1 MDDRERS
8 GGRKIDIER
17 DDPPSQPDEGAP
29 QEAGEGPAEAGE
41 ADQGSPQEQTADA
54 EVGPEELQAEI
65 QRLTELYEQEH
76 DSHLRAVAELQ
87 NYKRRAAREQ
97 ADRLQFANQQLLCQ
111 LLPIADNLER
121 ALAHGDEGASDQD
134 FARGVQLVLSEL
146 RRVLE
151 TFGVERIDAE
161 QETFDPAIHEAVAQ
175 VETDEAADGT
185 ILHVDSPGYRLHDR
199 CIRPAKVVV
208 ARRPSEQS

>member
-1 MDDRERS
+1 MEDRERP
-8 GGRKIDIER
+8 GGHKIEIER
-17 DDPPSQPDEGAP
+17 DDPPSQPGEVAADEVGDDRA
-29 QEAGEGPAEAGE
+29 AAGE
-41 ADQGSPQEQTADA
+41 ADQDAPEEQTADA
-54 EVGPEELQAEI
+54 EVGPEELQAEV

-87 NYKRRAAREQ
+87 NFRRRTAREQ
-97 ADRLQFANQQLLCQ
+97 AERLQFANQQLLCQ

-121 ALAHGDEGASDQD
+121 AVAHGDEDASGED
-134 FARGVQLVLSEL
+134 FARGVELVLSEL

-151 TFGVERIDAE
+151 IFGVERIDAE
-161 QETFDPAIHEAVAQ
+161 QETFDPAVHEAVAQ
-175 VETDEAADGT
+175 VETDEAAEGT

-199 CIRPAKVVV
+199 CIRPAKVIV